1 MASEE
6 RILLIRLS
14 HMGDVVHALPVF
26 HALRRARPA
35 ARLAWAVEPAFAGLL
50 EGLPGLERVVLFQ
63 REQGAGAWPR
73 LAAELS
79 RFAPTWSVD
88 AQGNLKSAAVSLCA
102 GSARRS
108 GLHPRDWRERLGAA
122 VLHDSAP
129 AAERPRFASAAG
141 QVLEAPSAHAVDRM
155 LALARH
161 VGGPECGADFDL
173 ALGPGELERGALRL
187 AQVLGSAPGPG
198 DVLLLLSAPGDVRSW
213 PLNRWGELARALA
226 RRGRRVLLL
235 GGPAEEAP
243 GLELARELRDLPAV
257 RAWVP
262 QRGLRE
268 LAACFSLCAQAGAR
282 AVGVD
287 SGPLHL
293 AAASGLCVVVLEGPQ
308 SHWRTGPWPP
318 PERETGPARHGV
330 VRSSEELPCAPC
342 FSRVCRHPEGP
353 VCMTRLGIASVLEA
367 LERPLR
373 DCPVRP
379 A

>member
-1 MASEE
+1 
-6 RILLIRLS
+6 
-14 HMGDVVHALPVF
+14 
-26 HALRRARPA
+26 
-35 ARLAWAVEPAFAGLL
+35 
-50 EGLPGLERVVLFQ
+50 
-63 REQGAGAWPR
+63 
-73 LAAELS
+73 
-79 RFAPTWSVD
+79 
-88 AQGNLKSAAVSLCA
+88 
-102 GSARRS
+102 
-108 GLHPRDWRERLGAA
+108 
-122 VLHDSAP
+122 
-129 AAERPRFASAAG
+129 
-141 QVLEAPSAHAVDRM
+141 M

-161 VGGPECGADFDL
+161 VGGPESGADFDL

-213 PLNRWGELARALA
+213 PLDRWGELARALA

-318 PERETGPARHGV
+318 PEREAGPARHGV
-330 VRSSEELPCAPC
+330 VRSTEELPCAPC

-353 VCMTRLGIASVLEA
+353 VCMSRLGIASVLEA